1 MAEKTFTITNET
13 GIHARTAT
21 ILVRTASQ
29 YMADINLEYKGK
41 SINLKSIL
49 GVMSLG
55 IPNDAVIKITA
66 VGSDANE
73 AIAALSDTMNQTGFS
88 E

>member
-1 MAEKTFTITNET
+1 MAEKTCTIINET
-13 GIHARTAT
+13 GIHARAAT

-29 YMADINLEYKGK
+29 YVADINLEYKGK
-41 SINLKSIL
+41 IINLKSIL

-55 IPNDAVIKITA
+55 IPRDAVIKITA

-73 AIAALSDTMNQTGFS
+73 AIVALSDTMNHTGLA